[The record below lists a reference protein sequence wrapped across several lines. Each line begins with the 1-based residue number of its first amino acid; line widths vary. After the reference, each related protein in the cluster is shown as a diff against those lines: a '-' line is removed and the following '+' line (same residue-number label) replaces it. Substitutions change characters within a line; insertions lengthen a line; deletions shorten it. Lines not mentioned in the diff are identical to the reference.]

1 MQHACLPACLPASL
15 KHNAVD
21 IARCIACCTSLPHR
35 AILTVEIKL
44 SAFTILPLMSLL
56 VLPSCKCTAPVWVQ
70 RRRMLCSC
78 NVQQPLVLH
87 ITLCV
92 PYCRR
97 LIEMRN
103 PHVDPIN
110 VMQVEILRRLRSQP
124 DNQQLRDALLL
135 TINGVAAG
143 MRNTG

>member
-1 MQHACLPACLPASL
+1 MPPRPAPPPSPPAWRHPALP
-15 KHNAVD
+15 
-21 IARCIACCTSLPHR
+21 
-35 AILTVEIKL
+35 
-44 SAFTILPLMSLL
+44 
-56 VLPSCKCTAPVWVQ
+56 
-70 RRRMLCSC
+70 
-78 NVQQPLVLH
+78 
-87 ITLCV
+87 
-92 PYCRR
+92 CRR

-124 DNQQLRDALLL
+124 DNRQLRDALLL

>member
-1 MQHACLPACLPASL
+1 M
-15 KHNAVD
+15 D
-21 IARCIACCTSLPHR
+21 G
-35 AILTVEIKL
+35 
-44 SAFTILPLMSLL
+44 
-56 VLPSCKCTAPVWVQ
+56 
-70 RRRMLCSC
+70 SC
-78 NVQQPLVLH
+78 NVQQSIVLH

-92 PYCRR
+92 PNCRR

>member
-1 MQHACLPACLPASL
+1 MRLPVLLSLLKNTVAHPACPARPPG
-15 KHNAVD
+15 A
-21 IARCIACCTSLPHR
+21 AR
-35 AILTVEIKL
+35 
-44 SAFTILPLMSLL
+44 
-56 VLPSCKCTAPVWVQ
+56 
-70 RRRMLCSC
+70 
-78 NVQQPLVLH
+78 
-87 ITLCV
+87 
-92 PYCRR
+92 CRR

-124 DNQQLRDALLL
+124 DNRQLRDALLL